1 MKKLLYFFLFTLLI
15 FACGPEKAKTD
26 SDSQNEAAAKIVEDK
41 LSGADGKGIG
51 QVTSVTLESPLDQER
66 IKRGK
71 DIYEMKCS
79 ACHKLDEKRVVGPG
93 WAGLTKL
100 RKPEWIMNMIL
111 NPEQMTKED
120 PTAKQLFAEYLTQM
134 TFQDV
139 TQDDARAILEY
150 LRTME

>member
-79 ACHKLDEKRVVGPG
+79 ACHKLDEKRVVVAQRRPCFPQKKSSDKHHDG
-93 WAGLTKL
+93 
-100 RKPEWIMNMIL
+100 
-111 NPEQMTKED
+111 
-120 PTAKQLFAEYLTQM
+120 
-134 TFQDV
+134 DV
-139 TQDDARAILEY
+139 DVV
-150 LRTME
+150 